1 MFRRPS
7 TSVPVSI
14 EALGCELVAV
24 WSLGVVKNPPKAS
37 FCDVSLE
44 AVETNEGVSRCDG
57 IKRAWG

>member
-14 EALGCELVAV
+14 EALGRELVAV
-24 WSLGVVKNPPKAS
+24 WSLEVVKNPPKAS

-44 AVETNEGVSRCDG
+44 AVETNEGVSRWDG
-57 IKRAWG
+57 VKREGG